1 MKTLSYSLLDV
12 FTTTPFGG
20 NQLAVFYEELPLGDE
35 RMQQIARELNLS
47 ETVFVQPPSNEANH
61 KRLRIF
67 TPQMELPMAGHPTI
81 GTAFLLADKGL
92 IDVKEGENSW
102 VLEEGVGDIPV
113 TVTQKDGTITSVQ
126 MQQPVPQFGSVFD
139 DRKLAAE
146 LLSLSQ
152 EDLSEDLPVQTV
164 SSGVPFLFIP
174 VRSLDAMKKI
184 QFRMDV
190 WEQHFSLN
198 DETQHI
204 FAFSTETEHATS
216 HVHSRMFAPAM
227 GIAEDPAT
235 GGASG
240 PLGAYLVKNG
250 LVQPAGDQHYMI
262 ISEQGLEMGR
272 PSFIEIEVQTDA
284 KQITQVKI
292 GGPSIIVGAGELY
305 IEE

>member
-20 NQLAVFYEELPLGDE
+20 NQLAVFYEEQPLDDVQ
-35 RMQQIARELNLS
+35 MQQIARELNLS
-47 ETVFVQPPSNEANH
+47 ETVFVQPPSNGSNQ
-61 KRLRIF
+61 KKLRIF

-126 MQQPVPQFGSVFD
+126 MQQPVPQFGSIFD
-139 DRKLAAE
+139 NRKLAAA
-146 LLSLSQ
+146 LLSLSE
-152 EDLSEDLPVQTV
+152 EDLSDHLHVQTV

-174 VRSLDAMKKI
+174 IRSLEAMKKI
-184 QFRMDV
+184 QFRTDV
-190 WEQHFSLN
+190 WEQHFSIN

-204 FAFSTETEHATS
+204 FAFSTETEHADS

-250 LVQPAGDQHYMI
+250 LVQPASNHHFTMV
-262 ISEQGLEMGR
+262 SEQGLEMGR
-272 PSFIEIEVQTDA
+272 PSFIEIEVKTNGQE
-284 KQITQVKI
+284 IVQVKI
-292 GGPSIIVGAGELY
+292 GGPSMIVGAGELY
-305 IEE
+305 V